1 MLLLPRGAALKAE
14 RSSKYKGSEQVGAY
28 YGQGT
33 EGRAVWLEVH
43 DQGKGWEERW
53 AGARSHGVL

>member
-43 DQGKGWEERW
+43 D
-53 AGARSHGVL
+53 RSRVEKKEI